1 MKSSRI
7 ALVLALIPALSLFA
21 GDVLAARTSKAPPP
35 KVVDQAAV
43 DGIYGQL
50 RQAGERYQLAQVQLE
65 EGDDGSLVVMNTAIE
80 DMEDIANQ
88 CFQTPGCDP
97 LKVVAAYEVLLKQHD
112 LGPAAADMGSTAAAS
127 QSPILQGVPAAQAT
141 LQMLGGGQQFEQLVE
156 NNPAIQAAIA
166 KWLTSQR
173 SFLIDAWENYQ
184 FMRYLMWPEY
194 QRAGLP
200 EALLFGMMAKESG
213 GKVHSISRA
222 GASGP
227 LQFMYATG
235 LRFGLNRYSGFD
247 SRFDPAA
254 STRANASYMKER
266 FAELNRNLE
275 MAIAAYN
282 GGEGRALRIS
292 RTAPNSSFWSPEIYS
307 QWPVETRDYVPAV
320 IAAAWLFQHP
330 EKYGLKF
337 PKIDTTPDQFAVAR
351 GTSLNELTIC
361 LGNAGS
367 RDGWFRA
374 LRNLNPSYE
383 PETYIS
389 QGTLLRAPRRVA
401 NHYRNRC
408 VQGELAEMAGKL
420 VHLQPMPVLASP
432 QVAMAQA
439 RPVAKPRESS
449 SVHRVQRGDSL
460 MAIAREHD
468 CDLAELA
475 RANEL
480 KAPGYRIHPGQRIKL
495 KGCQG

>member
-1 MKSSRI
+1 MLMKPSR
-7 ALVLALIPALSLFA
+7 LVLALTLALFA
-21 GDVLAARTSKAPPP
+21 GDALSARTPKTPPPP
-35 KVVDQAAV
+35 KPADPAV
-43 DGIYGQL
+43 IDGIYGQL
-50 RQAGERYQLAQVQLE
+50 KQAGERYQQAQVQLE
-65 EGDDGSLVVMNTAIE
+65 EGDDASLAVMNAAIE
-80 DMEDIANQ
+80 DMEDVASR

-97 LKVVAAYEVLLKQHD
+97 LKVVSAYEVLLKQHD
-112 LGPAAADMGSTAAAS
+112 LGPATSEAGIATVPA
-127 QSPILQGVPAAQAT
+127 QSPVLQTVPAAQYT
-141 LQMLGGGQQFEQLVE
+141 LQILTAGRDFDHFVE

-173 SFLIDAWENYQ
+173 GFLIDAWENYQ
-184 FMRYLMWPEY
+184 YMRYLMWPEY

-213 GKVHSISRA
+213 GKVHSVSRA

-254 STRANASYMKER
+254 SARANASYMNER

-292 RTAPNSSFWSPEIYS
+292 QTAPNSSFWSPEIYN

-367 RDGWFRA
+367 RDGWFRM
-374 LRNLNPSYE
+374 LRNLNPAYE
-383 PETYIS
+383 PETYIP
-389 QGTLLRAPRRVA
+389 QGTILRAPRRVA

-408 VQGELAEMAGKL
+408 VQGDLAEMAGKL
-420 VHLQPMPVLASP
+420 ARPQPMAMVAAAPLANPESPPVA
-432 QVAMAQA
+432 
-439 RPVAKPRESS
+439 AKPRSRS
-449 SVHRVQRGDSL
+449 NVHRVESGDSL
-460 MAIAREHD
+460 MGIAREHG
-468 CDLAELA
+468 CDLPALA
-475 RANEL
+475 RANKL
-480 KAPGYRIHPGQRIKL
+480 KAPAYRIHPGQRIKL
-495 KGCQG
+495 TGCGG